1 MLEGLRIASQNWI
14 GRTIMA
20 IVMGVIV
27 VSFAIWGVGDVFR
40 GMTAQ
45 RLARVGSGEITVEAY
60 RNAYQMEL
68 RRIQQKL
75 RRAVTNQEARQA
87 GLDQQV
93 LERLVLETALDQ
105 KARALG
111 LASSDQTTQQLLAQ
125 EKVFQ
130 GVDGKFDPERF
141 KQIARDAGF
150 SERGFVTEEKAAYI
164 RRMLSDVVIA
174 GVEPP
179 ALMIEAIHRFRNET
193 RAVDYFIIPTSAIS
207 STPQPSDEELKKY
220 YDEREQVFKAKEY
233 RKLTILTVSPSS
245 IGKPNEVS
253 ADEIK
258 KLYDDVKT
266 KRFGAPE
273 KRDVR
278 QIVLKTETE
287 AEDALA
293 KLKKGI
299 ELEALAKE
307 LNLNPKDV
315 NLGLVEQRDFGDPNV
330 GAAVF
335 AVAKPGL
342 AEPVKTAFG
351 TVISQVKSITPAVFT
366 KTLEQ
371 ATAEL
376 RNEIA
381 AQKSSPEVK
390 KLRDLIEDQRA
401 SGKTLAETAAA
412 AKLDVRIIDN
422 VDNTGHDKNGKN
434 IDELTVNL
442 DLLKAAFASDVGV
455 DNDTV
460 ATRDGG
466 YVWFEINAIE
476 PARQKTFD
484 EVRPAVLEA
493 LRLELAQKALTE
505 KGEDAA
511 NKLRL
516 GRSIDEIAKSFNV
529 EVKRATDIKR
539 APRPEF
545 TPNTIVQFF
554 DAPPHG
560 AGSVAVDSGR
570 LVFFVKDSVNP
581 NFDPNSIESKTIA
594 EQLKPALQN
603 DLIEQY
609 VGGLEKHLG
618 VDINQKVLESL
629 TGADKE
635 P

>member
-1 MLEGLRIASQNWI
+1 MLEGLRVASQNWI

-293 KLKKGI
+293 KLKKGV

-581 NFDPNSIESKTIA
+581 TFDPNSIESKAIA

-629 TGADKE
+629 SGADKE

>member
-1 MLEGLRIASQNWI
+1 MLEGLRVASQNWI

-293 KLKKGI
+293 KLKKGV

-581 NFDPNSIESKTIA
+581 TFDPNSIESKTIA

-629 TGADKE
+629 SGADKE

>member
-505 KGEDAA
+505 KGEDAT

-581 NFDPNSIESKTIA
+581 TFDPNSIESKTIA

>member
-179 ALMIEAIHRFRNET
+179 VLMIEAIHRFRNET

-505 KGEDAA
+505 KGEDAT

-581 NFDPNSIESKTIA
+581 TFDPNSIESKTIA

>member
-207 STPQPSDEELKKY
+207 STLQPSDEELKKY

-505 KGEDAA
+505 KGEDAT

-581 NFDPNSIESKTIA
+581 TFDPNSIESKTIA

>member
-287 AEDALA
+287 AQDALA

-422 VDNTGHDKNGKN
+422 VDNTGNDKNGKN

-505 KGEDAA
+505 KGEDAT

-581 NFDPNSIESKTIA
+581 TFDPNSIESKTIA

>member
-179 ALMIEAIHRFRNET
+179 VLMIEAIHRFRNET

-287 AEDALA
+287 AQDALA

-505 KGEDAA
+505 KGEDAT

-581 NFDPNSIESKTIA
+581 TFDPNSIESKTIA